1 MSRDI
6 PTDIPIAPRSV

>member
-6 PTDIPIAPRSV
+6 PTYIPIAPRSA